1 MIYDVKIE
9 KLDIKFID
17 VFPSYHFEKGMV
29 DTHSEYDI
37 FTISFIDDDIKKYGY
52 ILNSEN
58 IDCETIY
65 NYIQEYE
72 CNLKAIRKLVYLI
85 DDIKKLKNRMI
96 FEKFP
101 NQVQNLKSLRK
112 FLIELHRDI
121 TLKKLIG

>member
-17 VFPSYHFEKGMV
+17 IYPSYHFEKGMV
-29 DTHSEYDI
+29 NSHNEYEI
-37 FTISFIDDDIKKYGY
+37 FTISFTDNDIKKYGY

-58 IDCETIY
+58 LDIETIY

-72 CNLKAIRKLVYLI
+72 CDTIQIRKLVYLI
-85 DDIKKLKNRMI
+85 DDIKKLKNRMV
-96 FEKFP
+96 FENFP
-101 NQVQNLKSLRK
+101 NLVQNLKSLRI